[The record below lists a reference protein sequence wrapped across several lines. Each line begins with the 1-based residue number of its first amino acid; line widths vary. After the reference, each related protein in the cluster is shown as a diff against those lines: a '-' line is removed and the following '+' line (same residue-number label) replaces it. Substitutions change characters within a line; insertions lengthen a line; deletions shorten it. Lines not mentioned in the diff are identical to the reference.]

1 MHGYAGKILYVDLT
15 NKNIAEKPLDTGFAR
30 QYIGGL
36 GFGTRIYL
44 DLIKDNPEVGALFPE
59 NPFVLMTGPLTGIK
73 MNAVARWTVC
83 SRSPLTGFWGEAN
96 VGGYFGAEL
105 KFAGYDGIV
114 ITGAAASP
122 TYIRIEDGQVS
133 LEDAGKYWGRDV
145 YTVTDGLVADLRE
158 GAGRPGQVFTIGQAG
173 EIGVRF
179 ASIVNAKGHVAG
191 RTGMGAVWGAKQL
204 KAIFVRG
211 HDKLQIA
218 HPDKLKSLNN
228 ELKKLYS
235 DSVFVEALRSF
246 GTAAHMDVGHI
257 SGDIPMKN
265 WQITEWERFDDLGPL
280 AYGERILKGNKT
292 CYACSVRC
300 KREAEVPDG
309 PFKTQIGPGPEY
321 ETVASFG
328 TMCLNPSLESIAR
341 CNELCNRYG
350 MDTIT
355 CGSTIAFAIECFEN
369 GLISEKDT
377 GGLKLTWGNAGAI
390 VALTEK
396 IGMKEG
402 FGAILAEGSARA
414 AEQIGGSARDFLTTV
429 KGLEAPM
436 HDPRSVHGYGL
447 AYAVSPRGACHMASL
462 DYPVEGGA
470 MYLPDITE
478 CAGEI
483 VEMSSEGKA
492 RLNAACQDF
501 GMFFSSCAIF
511 CNLGA
516 LALNATQAVDMVNY
530 VTGFDYTL
538 EEIMKLG
545 KRVWYLKRGLSN
557 LFGARADQ
565 DHLPKRLM
573 TAMTNG
579 PTEGSLP
586 DMKLML
592 KEFYELRGFNPDGVP
607 EREVLQALDLPLLA
621 DLLHKNYN

>member
-1 MHGYAGKILYVDLT
+1 MYGYAGKILYIDLT
-15 NKNIAEKPLDTGFAR
+15 HKHIEEKKLDNGFAR

-44 DLIKDNPEVGALFPE
+44 DLIKDNPEVEAMSPE
-59 NPFVLMTGPLTGIK
+59 NPFVLMTGPLTGTKI
-73 MNAVARWTVC
+73 NAAARWTVC

-114 ITGAAASP
+114 ITGAAAEP
-122 TYIRIEDGQVS
+122 NYIRIEDGQVS
-133 LEDAGKYWGRDV
+133 LEDAVKYWGRDV
-145 YTVTDGLVADLRE
+145 YTVTDALVTDMRG

-173 EIGVRF
+173 ERGVKF
-179 ASIVNAKGHVAG
+179 ASIINAKRHVAG

-218 HPDKLKSLNN
+218 RPDELESLGD
-228 ELKKLYS
+228 ELKKLYA
-235 DSVFVEALRSF
+235 DSVFIEALRSF
-246 GTAAHMDVGHI
+246 GTAAYMDVGHI
-257 SGDIPMKN
+257 TGDIPMKN

-280 AYGERILKGNKT
+280 AYGEKILKGNKT

-300 KREAEVPDG
+300 KREAEVPEG
-309 PFKTQIGPGPEY
+309 PFKTQIGPGPEF

-341 CNELCNRYG
+341 CNDLCNRYG

-355 CGSTIAFAIECFEN
+355 CGSTIALAIECFEN

-377 GGLKLTWGNAGAI
+377 GGLKLTWGNAEAI

-447 AYAVSPRGACHMASL
+447 AYAVSPRGACHMAGL
-462 DYPVEGGA
+462 DYPVEGGI
-470 MYLPDITE
+470 MYLPDIPE

-483 VEMSSEGKA
+483 VEMSSQGKA
-492 RLNAACQDF
+492 RLNVACQDF

-516 LALNATQAVDMVNY
+516 WVLNATQAVDMVNY

-538 EEIMKLG
+538 AEVMKLG
-545 KRVWYLKRGLSN
+545 KRVWYLKRGLAN
-557 LFGARADQ
+557 LFGVRADQ

-573 TAMTNG
+573 TAMTSG

-592 KEFYELRGFNPDGVP
+592 KEFYELRGFNPDGIP
-607 EREVLQALDLPLLA
+607 KREVLQALDLPLLA
-621 DLLHKNYN
+621 DLLHKN